1 MGAACSYSLAPGKSI
16 ARYCWRKLSSNR
28 GWLFLS
34 FFFLII
40 LRPVI
45 INYSSF
51 NLTSQLPTVVTLM
64 KFSRQCSDLK
74 NHYIASTQ
82 TPSVFC
88 LSAKDVSPSSQESYQ
103 VRNQDVS
110 THGIHTQYG
119 YDCNT
124 QIQYKEV
131 SIPFY
136 ILFSLRHH
144 VNDVQ
149 MIALLPRIH
158 HTVPD
163 DFQHCLC

>member
-1 MGAACSYSLAPGKSI
+1 MRLSWECHDQSQETNWRHCVTGPELLFFHKRKGILKIEQFVKMPRHSMGAACSYSLAPGKSI

-88 LSAKDVSPSSQESYQ
+88 LSAKDVSPSSQESY
-103 VRNQDVS
+103 
-110 THGIHTQYG
+110 
-119 YDCNT
+119 
-124 QIQYKEV
+124 
-131 SIPFY
+131 
-136 ILFSLRHH
+136 
-144 VNDVQ
+144 
-149 MIALLPRIH
+149 
-158 HTVPD
+158 
-163 DFQHCLC
+163 